1 VDCSPIAVAFPN
13 THFTKFS
20 SYGEKPEM
28 LYTSR
33 SLTHQG
39 HLPVIKVDEVAFL
52 SSVSHDCERAG
63 VRADLV

>member
-1 VDCSPIAVAFPN
+1 
-13 THFTKFS
+13 
-20 SYGEKPEM
+20 M

-39 HLPVIKVDEVAFL
+39 HLPVIKKVDEMAFL
-52 SSVSHDCERAG
+52 SSVSHECERAG